1 MRHFTV
7 LPARHVAGLAAN
19 VIERYPVACAV
30 SVEEQNSVPP
40 IRYAIAGSAS
50 CHLAARTSD
59 EALAQKSLHLRVHA
73 TYLLR
78 EMLQDPCT
86 GADQGIL
93 ASMLMLA
100 QLDMC
105 SGDCLEF
112 ETHLKAA
119 VAIIRDN
126 NYDHAANRHYF
137 EQRIAW
143 LDMMSSTTSTQLPNL
158 TAMELKAAL
167 GRFLN
172 EGIRQWS
179 YDVFPCPIDLFE
191 ILADITMLSKAQL
204 DPLSPDQRAVEEA
217 ACIKRRLAGWECPED
232 IFGPRKH
239 MVEVWLLGIMAY
251 LRRLFPSTGGPDDAG
266 ILIGQVLYHA
276 QLIPPATSWSYS
288 LLWPIFQVGVTLDD
302 GALAERTWIKN
313 RLNLALEAVGCRHF
327 SNALETLELIWE
339 NSCQYNPLTGSVD
352 GRTIML
358 A

>member
-1 MRHFTV
+1 
-7 LPARHVAGLAAN
+7 
-19 VIERYPVACAV
+19 
-30 SVEEQNSVPP
+30 
-40 IRYAIAGSAS
+40 
-50 CHLAARTSD
+50 
-59 EALAQKSLHLRVHA
+59 
-73 TYLLR
+73 
-78 EMLQDPCT
+78 
-86 GADQGIL
+86 
-93 ASMLMLA
+93 MLMLA
-100 QLDMC
+100 QLDVRYLRVGVSLSSGCLTKIQMC

-112 ETHLKAA
+112 DTHLKAA

-126 NYDHAANRHYF
+126 SYDHDANRHYF

-143 LDMMSSTTSTQLPNL
+143 LDMMSSTTSDQLPNL
-158 TAMELKAAL
+158 TTTELKKAL
-167 GRFLN
+167 GRFSI
-172 EGIRQWS
+172 EGRRQWS

-204 DPLSPDQRAVEEA
+204 DLLSPDQRAVEEA

-266 ILIGQVLYHA
+266 ILISQVLYHA

-288 LLWPIFQVGVTLDD
+288 LLWPIFQVGITLDD
-302 GALAERTWIKN
+302 GALVEREWIKN
-313 RLNLALEAVGCRHF
+313 RLNLALDAVGCRHF
-327 SNALETLELIWE
+327 SNALETLELIWD
-339 NSCQYNPLTGSVD
+339 NSAQYNPLTGSVD